1 MTIPN
6 AILCSRA
13 MIRLINN
20 TICIS
25 SHKSHERE
33 RTNILYTSLYKA
45 IENRY
50 DIIHRPSGS

>member
-20 TICIS
+20 IIS
-25 SHKSHERE
+25 HPTRAMRE
-33 RTNILYTSLYKA
+33 KGRTYYTHHCTLFVHYVLIKKTDK
-45 IENRY
+45 IWF
-50 DIIHRPSGS
+50 